1 MLTSAGLS
9 DHGTLLAPVEEF
21 RTVTRDDHRDAVPA
35 DFGDLWID
43 LGGGD

>member
-9 DHGTLLAPVEEF
+9 DRSTLLAPVEEF
-21 RTVTRDDHRDAVPA
+21 LNVIRDDHRDTAPA

>member
-21 RTVTRDDHRDAVPA
+21 RNAIRDDHRDAPLA